1 MGLHIQK
8 KDDRS
13 ELQKRIAQELDDKA
27 KKKAKIEG
35 ERVDGVD
42 DSAFIEGSKQTT
54 SLAWIW
60 AIIAIA
66 IIAIVIFFAIKL
78 TP

>member
-1 MGLHIQK
+1 
-8 KDDRS
+8 
-13 ELQKRIAQELDDKA
+13 LQKRIAQELDDKA